1 MKNKTELNKVF
12 IAELISLEDQSKIFG
27 GIIEF
32 PVIYLNTLQIRYLKD
47 KEITVLYLPD
57 TELEYYTSEKILE
70 SLELTFEFT
79 NTTLLAADPVMYV
92 RIVTLLKKENV
103 RRLFFGKIEDRRCI
117 SSLKISNFFS
127 FLDVVEAFKQ
137 KQELIPAVSN
147 ITKLTRAYD
156 YAHIEPIELN

>member
-57 TELEYYTSEKILE
+57 TELEYYTTEKILE
-70 SLELTFEFT
+70 FLELTFEFT

-103 RRLFFGKIEDRRCI
+103 RRLFFVKIEDRRRI

-156 YAHIEPIELN
+156 YAHIEPTELN